1 MIQEN
6 ITIEL
11 KDVSFQ
17 VEEVYVVPSTVSG
30 KECYQPQYCE
40 ILGEKTVRIRN
51 QNEVS
56 FWNTFKMERKKVFN
70 LEFYS
75 QPDCLSSMRQ
85 FQICRDSNSPPM
97 YPSLVNHWS
106 VSFTKMRVKSRKTES
121 RKWGI
126 WLRVFGKGSLGIT
139 SVVVLRTTSRRGRA
153 LAGSSLGEGEQSQ

>member
-56 FWNTFKMERKKVFN
+56 F
-70 LEFYS
+70 
-75 QPDCLSSMRQ
+75 
-85 FQICRDSNSPPM
+85 
-97 YPSLVNHWS
+97 
-106 VSFTKMRVKSRKTES
+106 
-121 RKWGI
+121 
-126 WLRVFGKGSLGIT
+126 
-139 SVVVLRTTSRRGRA
+139 
-153 LAGSSLGEGEQSQ
+153 